1 MHLPSILL
9 FELPERLGYVGP
21 RFLAVP
27 YCDCPFLYV
36 LCQDRFDVRMLV
48 KYVGVGLSVIVFWW
62 LALAGPSC
70 VGVEPDLSP
79 FKGTVG
85 FRILRKSGG
94 KNEQDAGGGWWNN
107 QDLV

>member
-1 MHLPSILL
+1 
-9 FELPERLGYVGP
+9 
-21 RFLAVP
+21 
-27 YCDCPFLYV
+27 
-36 LCQDRFDVRMLV
+36 MLV
-48 KYVGVGLSVIVFWW
+48 KHVGVGLSVIVFWW

-85 FRILRKSGG
+85 FRTLRKSGG